1 MDIDNSFEKTLNPCL
16 KDAIAAYLEGE
27 EKAKAN
33 IGYQLKDRHGLIALL
48 VLSLAVYVQF
58 PLLALDFRHG
68 VQNEFSSQ
76 RKGGNKHERH
86 G

>member
-33 IGYQLKDRHGLIALL
+33 IGYLEFDCDYCLL
-48 VLSLAVYVQF
+48 QSEINSAEIERSITAEQAWYL
-58 PLLALDFRHG
+58 
-68 VQNEFSSQ
+68 
-76 RKGGNKHERH
+76 RKKYLGIKRTDI
-86 G
+86 